1 MVLIKIICCTHTM
14 REFYKPNKEFV
25 VDTNV
30 DFKCDC
36 QGYGNHTIC
45 FCVCCKCYQNLKSG
59 TKLSAVND
67 YRLKFCSY
75 SENLKTVMLNTEM
88 RFFKYREVINQL
100 PLRWYDRVSQFT
112 KTSI

>member
-25 VDTNV
+25 VDANV

-45 FCVCCKCYQNLKSG
+45 FVSVANAIKIKCQEQTSL
-59 TKLSAVND
+59 
-67 YRLKFCSY
+67 
-75 SENLKTVMLNTEM
+75 
-88 RFFKYREVINQL
+88 
-100 PLRWYDRVSQFT
+100 VST
-112 KTSI
+112 ITG